1 MDPDVLRWTVWP
13 ARERPWSAAV
23 LVAGALVLGVL
34 IARSTGDRLLA
45 VAAPLFVLASLGSF
59 LFPTDYRL
67 TRESVDIRSLGV
79 VRVRSWTEVRR
90 VVEDAT
96 GVLLSPFS
104 KPSWLDSYR
113 GLRLQ
118 YGGNRDQVLAF
129 VEAQLA
135 AARSGGD
142 VGGGST
148 GAASTEHG
156 DPQPGAKDRGPRGRA
171 DSGG

>member
-1 MDPDVLRWTVWP
+1 
-13 ARERPWSAAV
+13 
-23 LVAGALVLGVL
+23 VL

-79 VRVRSWTEVRR
+79 VRVRPWKEVRR

-96 GVLLSPFS
+96 GVLLSPFAER
-104 KPSWLDSYR
+104 SWLDSYR
-113 GLRLQ
+113 GFRLQ
-118 YGGNRDQVLAF
+118 FGGNRDQVLAF
-129 VEAQLA
+129 VEARLA
-135 AARSGGD
+135 AA
-142 VGGGST
+142 
-148 GAASTEHG
+148 
-156 DPQPGAKDRGPRGRA
+156 QPGAEARGPGGHA